1 MPIYRIIYV
10 VSVLLGA
17 GVNLG
22 LVWAA
27 SDVFNGLMAVPNLIA
42 LLLMSNVIVAET
54 KDFIMK
60 RRSGEL
66 P

>member
-1 MPIYRIIYV
+1 
-10 VSVLLGA
+10 
-17 GVNLG
+17 
-22 LVWAA
+22 
-27 SDVFNGLMAVPNLIA
+27 MAVPNLIA